1 MRSIALTFIAVLLL
15 TPLSVA
21 DPAATSVESETVLAE
36 AVAKAPSAKERPSTL
51 EGLRED
57 VNELMA
63 WLNIEFY
70 GHIKLDS
77 SRDSAETNFGNTA
90 FFVKNYGD
98 GDKDEEINI
107 TARHTRFGMNWKGP
121 EYEGINASAKIE
133 IDFLGKAVQKNTE
146 TMELQGAARLRH
158 AYMKFD
164 FGDGWSL
171 LAGQAWD
178 VFAPVNMKK
187 VNTMVGWGQG
197 NIAYR
202 RPQLRLTKVV
212 PAGDGS
218 KVTVQ
223 FAIARPVARDS
234 SKLDGDA
241 QDDGED
247 AGVPDLQ
254 AHISLSTPIFCDKPA
269 SIGIGGF
276 VGWREVGEGGSFSDD
291 EDYTAHAICLDF
303 VLPITKEITVLG
315 EAWMGKAMDGYRG
328 GVWQSYVACDGE
340 LETIEAKGA
349 FLNVMWKPH
358 KLWRVVV
365 GCGIDDPSDD
375 DFCGN
380 DGRYRNATHFANVMY
395 KFYKSATVALEYER
409 MSTDYRDFDDR
420 KNDRIQISFML
431 KF

>member
-1 MRSIALTFIAVLLL
+1 MRSFGLAALIVMLLVPLAAAEDAV
-15 TPLSVA
+15 
-21 DPAATSVESETVLAE
+21 PAEKETVLAK
-36 AVAKAPSAKERPSTL
+36 AVAETPADSPGTL
-51 EGLRED
+51 ETLRRD
-57 VNELMA
+57 VNSLME

-146 TMELQGAARLRH
+146 TMELQGAVRMRH
-158 AYMKFD
+158 AWMKFD
-164 FGDGWSL
+164 FGDGWSM

-178 VFAPVNMKK
+178 VFGPVLMKK

-197 NIAYR
+197 NVAFR
-202 RPQLRLTKVV
+202 RPQLRLTKIT
-212 PAGDGS
+212 PAGDKS

-234 SKLDGDA
+234 SKLDGDS

-269 SIGIGGF
+269 NIGIGGF
-276 VGWREVGEGGSFSDD
+276 IGWREVGEGGSLSD
-291 EDYTAHAICLDF
+291 EEKYTSHAICLDF
-303 VLPITKEITVLG
+303 TLPITKDITVLG

-328 GVWQSYVACDGE
+328 GVWQSYTVCEGE
-340 LETIEAKGA
+340 LETISAKGG

-365 GCGIDDPSDD
+365 GHGFDDPDDD
-375 DFCGN
+375 DFCDN
-380 DGRYRNATHFANVMY
+380 EGRYRNSTTFVNVMY
-395 KFYKSATVALEYER
+395 KFYKSATVAIEYDR
-409 MSTDYRDFDDR
+409 MKTEYRDDDVE
-420 KNDRIQISFML
+420 NDRFQITFML